1 MDGIFGVA
9 MQTIGFIGGGNM
21 AQALI
26 EGILQNKLYAP
37 RSVWVSDVRPKR
49 LAELRA
55 AYGVHITQVNTELTA
70 AVDTVVLSVKPQLLG
85 HVLDDIA
92 GALRPSALVVSIA
105 AGKTCNFI
113 LERLGKVQLVRVM
126 PNTPALVGAGMA
138 GLYNATASAK
148 GLKAVSALF
157 NAVGKTVVVDDEGL
171 IDAVTAVSGSGPAY
185 FFLLME
191 EMTQAGVELG
201 LPENIAA
208 ELVLQ
213 TAKGAALLA
222 EKAQE
227 KDQTPSLLRKNV
239 TSPGGTTEAAVHV
252 FQAAHFSQMVQAA
265 VTAACERG
273 KELSAGD

>member
-1 MDGIFGVA
+1 

-26 EGILQNKLYAP
+26 EGILQNKLFAP
-37 RSVWVSDVRPKR
+37 GSVWVSDVRPNR

-70 AVDTVVLSVKPQLLG
+70 AADMVVLSVKPQAMG

-92 GALRPSALVVSIA
+92 GSLRPSALVVSIV

-138 GLYNATASAK
+138 GLYNATAAAK

-157 NAVGKTVVVDDEGL
+157 NAVGKTVVVDNEGL

-185 FFLLME
+185 FFLLAE
-191 EMTQAGVELG
+191 EMIKAGVALG
-201 LPENIAA
+201 LPENTAA

-227 KDQTPSLLRKNV
+227 KGQTPSLLRKNV

-252 FQAAHFSQMVQAA
+252 FEAAQFSRMVQEAI
-265 VTAACERG
+265 TAACERG
-273 KELSAGD
+273 KELSAGE